1 MRAALI
7 DKPFSVKFTHVSEPM
22 ITKANEVKIQ
32 TFVTGICGSEVHA
45 FHGTHPFRIPPL
57 VSGHEVAGVI
67 IEVGSDVKDYKVGD
81 RVTVEPHYGC
91 GLCNLCKEGR
101 YNICSQKLVLGAK
114 DWSGSFGEFF
124 VVPEQTVIKLPDNLS
139 FEKGVLIEPI
149 AVGMHAVRQSG
160 LSVGQTVAII
170 GTGPIGLGV
179 MLSAKMAGAS
189 KIIMTDA
196 LDFNLEVAQKMGCK
210 YTINALKEDVFRK
223 VLEITDGKGVDV
235 TYIAFGNESTFADAL
250 KITKRGGAISEIA
263 IVGVPVK
270 IPISTLQLNEIRLYG
285 SNMYTRIDF
294 EIVRDAIANGDF
306 DVEPLISKIMPI
318 EEVEKAMKI
327 VDKKLEN
334 VIKVLLKF

>member
-7 DKPFSVKFTHVSEPM
+7 DKPFSVKFTDVPEPM
-22 ITKANEVKIQ
+22 ITRGNEVKIQ
-32 TFVTGICGSEVHA
+32 TFVAGICGSEIHA

-57 VSGHEVAGVI
+57 VSGHEVTGTIV
-67 IEVGSDVKDYKVGD
+67 EVGRDVCDYKVGD

-91 GLCNLCKEGR
+91 GVCDLCKEGR
-101 YNICSQKLVLGAK
+101 YNICSEKSVLGAK
-114 DWSGSFGEFF
+114 GWVGSFGEFF
-124 VVPEQTVIKLPDNLS
+124 VVPEQIVIKLPDNLS

-160 LSVGQTVAII
+160 LNVGQTVAII

-189 KIIMTDA
+189 KIIMTDV
-196 LDFNLEVAQKMGCK
+196 LDYNLEMAQKMGCK
-210 YTINALKEDVFRK
+210 YTINALKEDVLQK
-223 VLEITDGKGVDV
+223 VLEITDGKGADV
-235 TYIAFGNESTFADAL
+235 TYIAFGNENTFADAL
-250 KITKRGGAISEIA
+250 KITKRGGAVLEIA
-263 IVGVPVK
+263 IMGAPVK
-270 IPISTLQLNEIRLYG
+270 IPISILQQHEIRMIG
-285 SNMYTRIDF
+285 CNMYTRIDF
-294 EIVRDAIANGDF
+294 EIVRDAIACGDF

-318 EEVEKAMKI
+318 EEVEKAMEI